1 MPSDMPPPPSTCRHD
16 AHPETDSDHTRSL
29 RARIIPMVTAG
40 IASGI
45 ARAVTAWF
53 LDHLGL

>member
-1 MPSDMPPPPSTCRHD
+1 MSPPPSTCRHD
-16 AHPETDSDHTRSL
+16 AHPEADSDHTRSL
-29 RARIIPMVTAG
+29 RAKIIPMLTAG

-53 LDHLGL
+53 LDHVGL